1 MDFLKNFFVK
11 IGLESQAK
19 YFRNIFLLF
28 SNYSQD
34 AINYFKYSY
43 VFNNKGFCKYEADI
57 IMSYHSIE
65 KGFLHKNIKEK
76 FAKDKVSLIIEK
88 IEYLEKNDQ
97 FKLNSQ
103 MLSAIN
109 VLLEYYEYHLNKGVD
124 INDYF
129 SMEKYKT
136 FLKYK
141 NDNFKSIHYTS
152 ERDFYEN
159 VNSDF
164 YRFSYSRR
172 SIRDFT
178 GEIIDNNLMKS
189 AIQLANNSPSVCNRQ
204 SCKVYLINNK
214 EKIDN
219 ILKIQ
224 GGFRGY
230 SKNVNQLL
238 ILVANKNAFY
248 SIGERNQMYIDGGI
262 YLMNLLY
269 SLHFYKIAACPANWG
284 KCVHD
289 DRNVR
294 KFVDIPFN
302 EQIICTIPIGLA
314 NENVVYA
321 NSERRTADETLIV
334 RN

>member
-1 MDFLKNFFVK
+1 MGRLKEFFVK
-11 IGLESQAK
+11 IGLENQAK
-19 YFRNIFLLF
+19 YLRNIFLLF
-28 SNYSQD
+28 SNYFQD

-43 VFNNKGFCKYEADI
+43 VFDNKGFCKYEADI

-65 KGFLHKNIKEK
+65 KGFLHKSIKER
-76 FAKDKVSLIIEK
+76 FSKDKVSLIIEK
-88 IEYLEKNDQ
+88 IDYLEKNNQ
-97 FKLNSQ
+97 FILNSQ

-109 VLLEYYEYHLNKGVD
+109 VLLEYYEYHLNKNID

-129 SMEKYKT
+129 SLEKYKN

-141 NDNFKSIHYTS
+141 TDNFKSVHHL
-152 ERDFYEN
+152 DKDNFYEN
-159 VNSDF
+159 LNLDF
-164 YRFSYSRR
+164 YKFSYSRR
-172 SIRDFT
+172 SIRNFT
-178 GEIIDNNLMKS
+178 GEIIDNNL
-189 AIQLANNSPSVCNRQ
+189 INLVIELANNSPSVCNRQ

-214 EKIDN
+214 EKIDH

-230 SKNVNQLL
+230 SENVNQLL

-302 EQIICTIPIGLA
+302 EQIICTIPIGIA
-314 NENVVYA
+314 TQTVVYA
-321 NSERRTADETLIV
+321 NSERRTVSETLIV